1 MYPNATIWM
10 VGHSVRKS
18 FFALICHAE
27 ESSQLGGA
35 VSGLIGLSFG
45 APVVTF
51 EAPGE
56 RLAARRL
63 HLPLPPGMPS
73 DKTGIT
79 HIYHT
84 ADPIPMGTCTGTY
97 SGCYAA
103 GFVRAVPILSAIVML
118 TTRRLLNRNVI
129 PAKQSCMTQL
139 PSRAGLSMSAHT
151 VLVRSSTKFSWTLGR
166 GLKGIR
172 RSPK

>member
-1 MYPNATIWM
+1 MDGRSLGVYIFWRLSLYTDENY
-10 VGHSVRKS
+10 
-18 FFALICHAE
+18 
-27 ESSQLGGA
+27 QLGGA

-56 RLAARRL
+56 RLAAQRL

-73 DKTGIT
+73 DMTGIT

-103 GFVRAVPILSAIVML
+103 GFVRAVLIS
-118 TTRRLLNRNVI
+118 
-129 PAKQSCMTQL
+129 
-139 PSRAGLSMSAHT
+139 
-151 VLVRSSTKFSWTLGR
+151 
-166 GLKGIR
+166 
-172 RSPK
+172 RSPTCLQLCRL